1 MKSVSA
7 NFDFLGTS
15 DAQLVRLGA
24 LAERYFKDDPNTCL
38 IKLRQ
43 FGEVLAQLTAA
54 KAGLLASPEETQADL
69 LRRLK
74 FERVVPR
81 EVGELFHQLRVAGNR
96 ATHAQSGDHAE
107 ALSGLKIARQL
118 GIWFHRT
125 FVTATFSPGPFIPP
139 PDPTDATKALQEELE
154 RLRLAL
160 DQTRTEAE
168 KARAAADVE
177 AAKRVSAQEQARKE
191 AEDRAVWE
199 QLASE
204 AERGK
209 AALASELEAI
219 QAAAIAAPA
228 QSTAALVA
236 KAEAAAADI
245 DIDEA
250 ATRTIIDGQL
260 RARGWEVDTP
270 SLRFATGTRPAKGR
284 NLAIAEWPTRSGPAD
299 YALFIGT
306 RCIAVVEAKRRN
318 KNVSSH
324 IDQAQRYARGLR
336 FEGGAEPS
344 GGPWDESDGKSF
356 LVPFIFSS
364 NGRPYLQQI
373 ETESGIWFRDV
384 RRPTNHRRALVDW
397 PTPDGLKGLL
407 EIDVDSAQADLKAR
421 AFDFG
426 FPLRPYQKRA
436 IEEVEGALA
445 KDQRK
450 MLLAMATGTGKTK
463 LAIAML
469 YRLLAAKRFR
479 RVCFVVDRNALGKQA
494 AGEFETTRIVS
505 AKTFA
510 DIFGLKGLDS
520 VLPDSETKVHICT
533 IQGLVKRVLYI
544 DDPTQVPPVDQYD
557 LMVVDECHRGY
568 LLDREMSDAELS
580 FRSQDDYISKYRRV
594 LEYFD
599 AVKIGLT
606 ATPALHTVQIFG
618 KPIYKY
624 SYREAVIDG
633 YLIDHEPPVQITT
646 ALSKGGIKFA
656 KGEEIELI
664 DTNTGVIDLA
674 TTPDEI
680 RFDVDEFNKN
690 VVTEPFNKV
699 VAEELAKYIDPNLP
713 GKTLVFA
720 VSDAHA
726 DIVVKQLKD
735 AFKAAYGEVEDS
747 AIRKIT
753 GSVDRVGDLIRSY
766 RNDALPKIAVTVDLL
781 TTGID
786 VPRIENIVFIRRV
799 SSRILY
805 EQMLGRATRTCPE
818 IGKETFRIFDAVD
831 LYPHLKDLTEM
842 KPVVVDT
849 TISLSQ
855 LFEEFATVGE
865 AAHRDVVREQILVK
879 MRRRIKRLTDQARAL
894 YQAEVGETPEAT
906 LKRLAEESPVKVAAW
921 VKGKPSI
928 GRILDWDPDSGAPML
943 IPISHHPDQVIAV
956 TRGYGAGQ
964 KPEDFLDSFSAFVK
978 NNLNKIAALT
988 IVVQRPRDL
997 TRAGLKELRLEL
1009 DALGYS
1015 DTSLRRA
1022 WSDTKNE
1029 DIAASIIGF
1038 VRQAALG
1045 DVLTSFEV
1053 RVKSAMQRIMGK
1065 RPWTEVQRK
1074 WLKRIEEQILRELVV
1089 DRAAVDEEPFSKDG
1103 GFQRLNKVFGGQ
1115 LEAVLADINEEL
1127 WKKAA

>member
-54 KAGLLASPEETQADL
+54 KAGLLASPEEAQADL

-81 EVGELFHQLRVAGNR
+81 EAGELFHQLRVAGNR
-96 ATHAQSGDHAE
+96 ATHVQTGDHAE
-107 ALSGLKIARQL
+107 ALSSLKIARQL
-118 GIWFHRT
+118 GIWFYRT
-125 FVTATFSPGPFIPP
+125 FVDGRFSSGPFVPP
-139 PDPTDATKALQEELE
+139 SDPTDATKTLQEELE
-154 RLRLAL
+154 RLRLVV
-160 DQTRTEAE
+160 DQTRSEAE
-168 KARAAADVE
+168 KARVAAE
-177 AAKRVSAQEQARKE
+177 AEALKRISAQESARKE

-199 QLASE
+199 QLATE

-209 AALASELEAI
+209 AALVAELQAI
-219 QAAAIAAPA
+219 QAAAMQAPV
-228 QSTAALVA
+228 QTTAAIVA

-250 ATRTIIDGQL
+250 ATRTIIDAQL

-270 SLRFATGTRPAKGR
+270 TLRYATGTRPTKGR
-284 NLAIAEWPTRSGPAD
+284 NLAIAEWPTKSGPAD
-299 YALFIGT
+299 YALFMGT
-306 RCIAVVEAKRRN
+306 HCIAVVEAKRRN

-324 IDQAQRYARGLR
+324 IDQAQRYARGFR
-336 FEGGAEPS
+336 FDGGAEPS
-344 GGPWDESDGKSF
+344 GGPWADSSKEHF
-356 LVPFIFSS
+356 VVPFVFSS

-421 AFDFG
+421 GFDFG
-426 FPLRPYQKRA
+426 FPLRPYQRRA
-436 IEEVEGALA
+436 IEEVEGGLS
-445 KDQRK
+445 KGLRK

-479 RVCFVVDRNALGKQA
+479 RVCFVVDRNALGRQA

-510 DIFGLKGLDS
+510 DIFGLKGLDT
-520 VLPDSETKVHICT
+520 VIPDSETKVHICT
-533 IQGLVKRVLYI
+533 IQGLVKRVLYT

-580 FRSQDDYISKYRRV
+580 FRNQDDYISKYRRV
-594 LEYFD
+594 LEHFD

-646 ALSKGGIKFA
+646 ALSKGGIRFA

-664 DTNTGVIDLA
+664 DTNTGTIDLA

-720 VSDAHA
+720 ASDAHA
-726 DIVVKQLKD
+726 DIVVKQLKE
-735 AFKAAYGEVEDS
+735 AFRAAYGEVEDA

-786 VPRIENIVFIRRV
+786 VPSIENIVFIRRV

-849 TISLSQ
+849 NISLTQ

-865 AAHRDVVREQILVK
+865 AAHRDLVREQILVK
-879 MRRRIKRLTDQARAL
+879 MRLRIKRLTDQARAL

-906 LKRLAEESPVKVAAW
+906 LKRLTEESPVKVAAW

-928 GRILDWDPDSGAPML
+928 GRILDWGPDGSAPML
-943 IPISHHPDQVIAV
+943 IPISHHPDEVIAV

-978 NNLNKIAALT
+978 NNVNKIAALT

-997 TRAGLKELRLEL
+997 TRAALKELRLEL

-1053 RVKSAMQRIMGK
+1053 RVKSAMQRIMNK
-1065 RPWTEVQRK
+1065 RSWTEVQRK

-1089 DRAAVDEEPFSKDG
+1089 DPAAVDEEPFSKDG
-1103 GFQRLNKVFGGQ
+1103 GFQRLNKIFGGQ

>member
-1 MKSVSA
+1 MDSATNMKSISA

-54 KAGLLASPEETQADL
+54 KAGLLASPEEPQADL

-74 FERVVPR
+74 FERVAPR
-81 EVGELFHQLRVAGNR
+81 EVGELFHQLRIAGKR
-96 ATHAQSGDHAE
+96 ATHGQTGDHAE
-107 ALSGLKIARQL
+107 ALSSLKIARQL
-118 GIWFHRT
+118 GIWFRRT
-125 FVTATFSPGPFIPP
+125 FGTGTFTPGPFVPP

-154 RLRLAL
+154 RLRVVL
-160 DQTRTEAE
+160 DHTSSEAE
-168 KARAAADVE
+168 KARAKAETE
-177 AAKRVSAQEQARKE
+177 AAKRISAQEQARKE
-191 AEDRAVWE
+191 AEEKALWE

-204 AERGK
+204 AERAK
-209 AALASELEAI
+209 AALTSELQAI
-219 QAAAIAAPA
+219 QAASVQAPV
-228 QSTAALVA
+228 QQTAAIVA

-250 ATRTIIDGQL
+250 STRTIIDEQL

-270 SLRFATGTRPAKGR
+270 TLRYSTGTRPAKGR
-284 NLAIAEWPTRSGPAD
+284 NLAIAEWPTKSGPAD

-306 RCIAVVEAKRRN
+306 RCIAVIEAKRRN

-324 IDQAQRYARGLR
+324 IDQAQRYARGFR
-336 FEGGAEPS
+336 FDGGAEPS
-344 GGPWDESDGKSF
+344 GGPWADSSKEHF
-356 LVPFIFSS
+356 VVPFVFSS

-384 RRPTNHRRALVDW
+384 RRPNNHRRALVDW
-397 PTPDGLKGLL
+397 PTPDGLKGLR

-426 FPLRPYQKRA
+426 FPLRPYQKLA
-436 IEEVEGALA
+436 IEEVEGGLS
-445 KDQRK
+445 KGLRK

-510 DIFGLKGLDS
+510 DIFGLEGLDT
-520 VLPDSETKVHICT
+520 VIPDSETKVRICT
-533 IQGLVKRVLYI
+533 IQGLVKRVLYT

-557 LMVVDECHRGY
+557 LMVVDECHHGY
-568 LLDREMSDAELS
+568 LLDREMSDAEVS
-580 FRSQDDYISKYRRV
+580 FRNQDDYISKYRRV
-594 LEYFD
+594 LEHFD

-664 DTNTGVIDLA
+664 DPNTGTIDLA

-680 RFDVDEFNKN
+680 RFAVDEFNKN
-690 VVTEPFNKV
+690 VVTEAFNKV

-735 AFKAAYGEVEDS
+735 AFKAAYGEIEDD

-753 GSVDRVGDLIRSY
+753 GSVDRVGDLTLTKKGHGELETASRFP
-766 RNDALPKIAVTVDLL
+766 LPHTPDGGYPN
-781 TTGID
+781 TT
-786 VPRIENIVFIRRV
+786 
-799 SSRILY
+799 
-805 EQMLGRATRTCPE
+805 
-818 IGKETFRIFDAVD
+818 
-831 LYPHLKDLTEM
+831 
-842 KPVVVDT
+842 
-849 TISLSQ
+849 
-855 LFEEFATVGE
+855 
-865 AAHRDVVREQILVK
+865 
-879 MRRRIKRLTDQARAL
+879 
-894 YQAEVGETPEAT
+894 
-906 LKRLAEESPVKVAAW
+906 
-921 VKGKPSI
+921 
-928 GRILDWDPDSGAPML
+928 
-943 IPISHHPDQVIAV
+943 
-956 TRGYGAGQ
+956 
-964 KPEDFLDSFSAFVK
+964 
-978 NNLNKIAALT
+978 IAALH
-988 IVVQRPRDL
+988 
-997 TRAGLKELRLEL
+997 
-1009 DALGYS
+1009 
-1015 DTSLRRA
+1015 
-1022 WSDTKNE
+1022 
-1029 DIAASIIGF
+1029 
-1038 VRQAALG
+1038 
-1045 DVLTSFEV
+1045 
-1053 RVKSAMQRIMGK
+1053 
-1065 RPWTEVQRK
+1065 
-1074 WLKRIEEQILRELVV
+1074 
-1089 DRAAVDEEPFSKDG
+1089 
-1103 GFQRLNKVFGGQ
+1103 
-1115 LEAVLADINEEL
+1115 
-1127 WKKAA
+1127 